1 LKRCTT
7 YIVKRYTVSKARERF
22 ADVLDEADRNGSV
35 LIERGHAQYVITPR
49 PAVKSF
55 ASRQS
60 VIEILDP
67 AVERG
72 QWTWDLTSKGL
83 RFRPRRR
90 RS

>member
-1 LKRCTT
+1 M
-7 YIVKRYTVSKARERF
+7 KRYTVSKARERF
-22 ADVLDEADRNGSV
+22 ADVLDEAERNGSV
-35 LIERGHAQYVITPR
+35 LIERGDQQYVITPR
-49 PAVKSF
+49 RAEPSRA
-55 ASRQS
+55 ARQS

-72 QWTWDLTSKGL
+72 QWTWDLTPKGL